1 MNNKSKTTMRSVN
14 IVNIGGTYNNNNLKD
29 RKMEKYYDMPKG
41 CRYMSEDTDLL
52 PYLRQFNKFILNKT
66 VTGCGGTSLFLNSS
80 IDVVI
85 ISPRLQAL
93 KDKHEQHPDT
103 FFFHSHYTS
112 NGKVAED
119 IKRLMSELNSYI
131 SYCGS
136 TPFTDRKSAKIL
148 VTLDSCEKVI
158 DVLEKC
164 GVIDRFLF
172 VVDEFQCLMGD
183 ATFKGT
189 TDMNFLI
196 RLDNEAKDICY
207 LSATPIP
214 DMYLD
219 FVPQFNG
226 LPYIKLEWDPDVLEE
241 PNVREIQMKKD
252 ESAEK
257 ICSRLIKDF
266 RANGYFARKVVN
278 GQVVYSTEACIFLN
292 EVRSIINIIVKN
304 NLKPDEVTV
313 LCSEGKVSGLPKGFK
328 TGGLCTD
335 RDNPCNKTFTF
346 CTKASFEG
354 VDFYSTNAMTFV
366 FINAGKEWQTLD
378 IMLDIPQILGRQRL
392 DINPFRHDA
401 IIYYKTKPDCMTKAE
416 FEAQQKAM
424 ELETERFIND
434 FNSAPDSMKERLVK
448 LVRDRAEDKMF
459 VDDYVDVLQMN
470 GRQTLGINTLVQ
482 VAKWNQWRQ
491 RTHYY
496 SHSCKLTTSIQSAIT
511 MNVKPHEVKD
521 FETWYYSAKGNDR
534 LKGYS
539 DFRYT
544 YPCFD
549 SFILQNPFIDIRY
562 HSWFNMLSYN
572 ELSRLN
578 FDEQKIEQEY
588 DYYCNHEPII
598 QKCME
603 AFTVGNFYT
612 KPEVKSI
619 LQQIYGGL
627 GLVGKKAKATELEG
641 YMNVKER
648 MITDD
653 EGNRKEGYLILP

>member
-1 MNNKSKTTMRSVN
+1 MSVN
-14 IVNIGGTYNNNNLKD
+14 MTPRY
-29 RKMEKYYDMPKG
+29 MPKG
-41 CRYMSEDTDLL
+41 CRYMSEDQTLL
-52 PYLRQFNKFILNKT
+52 PYLQQFNKFILNKT

-103 FFFHSHYTS
+103 FLFHSPYTN
-112 NGKVAED
+112 NGKRAAD
-119 IKRLMSELNSYI
+119 IKRLMSDLNNYI
-131 SYCGS
+131 NN
-136 TPFTDRKSAKIL
+136 PFSVYNKAKIL
-148 VTLDSCEKVI
+148 VTLDSCDKVI
-158 DVLEKC
+158 DVLKGY
-164 GVIDRFLF
+164 GVIDSFLF

-196 RLDNEAKDICY
+196 RLDNEAKNICY
-207 LSATPIP
+207 LSATPIQ
-214 DMYLD
+214 DMFLD
-219 FVPQFNG
+219 FVPQFKG
-226 LPYIKLEWDPDVLEE
+226 LPYIKSVLEE
-241 PNVREIQMKKD
+241 PNVREIQMKMD

-257 ICSRLIKDF
+257 VCGRIIKDF
-266 RANGYFARKVVN
+266 RANGYFARKVVD

-335 RDNPCNKTFTF
+335 RDNPRNKTFTF

-354 VDFYSTNAMTFV
+354 VDFYSTNAMTYV

-401 IIYYKTKPDCMTKAE
+401 VIYYKTKPNCMTTAE

-424 ELETERFIND
+424 ELETKRFINE
-434 FNSAPDSMKERLVK
+434 FKNAPDSMKERLIK
-448 LVRDRAEDKMF
+448 LVRDRAEDKKF
-459 VDDYVDVLQMN
+459 VDDYVDVLQEN

-482 VAKWNQWRQ
+482 MAMWNKWHQ
-491 RTHYY
+491 RSHYY
-496 SHSCKLTTSIQSAIT
+496 NNSCQLMASIQSAIAK
-511 MNVKPHEVKD
+511 NVNRNEVKN
-521 FETWYYSAKGNDR
+521 FEAWYYSAKDNDR

-539 DFRYT
+539 DFRNTYT
-544 YPCFD
+544 EYDP
-549 SFILQNPFIDIRY
+549 FILQNPFIDIRY
-562 HSWFNMLSYN
+562 HDWYGKLGYDK
-572 ELSRLN
+572 LARLN
-578 FDEQKIEQEY
+578 FDEQKVEQEY
-588 DYYCNHEPII
+588 NSFCNHEPIA
-598 QKCME
+598 QECRNVFE
-603 AFTVGNFYT
+603 TGRFYT
-612 KPEVKSI
+612 KAEVKRM
-619 LQQIYGGL
+619 LQNIYDSL
-627 GLVGKKAKATELEG
+627 GLIGRKAKSTELG
-641 YMNVKER
+641 SYLNAKER

-653 EGNRKEGYLILP
+653 EGNRKEGYEILP

>member
-1 MNNKSKTTMRSVN
+1 MRSVN

-511 MNVKPHEVKD
+511 MNVKPQKVKD

-562 HSWFNMLSYN
+562 HSWFNMLGYN
-572 ELSRLN
+572 ELVRLN
-578 FDEQKIEQEY
+578 FDLQKVEQEY

-598 QKCME
+598 QKCRE
-603 AFTVGNFYT
+603 TFTVGNFYT
-612 KPEVKSI
+612 KPKVKSI
-619 LQQIYGGL
+619 LQQIYDSL
-627 GLVGKKAKATELEG
+627 GLVGKKAKAAELER

>member
-1 MNNKSKTTMRSVN
+1 
-14 IVNIGGTYNNNNLKD
+14 
-29 RKMEKYYDMPKG
+29 MPKG
-41 CRYMSEDTDLL
+41 CRYMSEDPDLL
-52 PYLRQFNKFILNKT
+52 TYLGHFNKFILNKT

-103 FFFHSHYTS
+103 FLFHSPYTN
-112 NGKVAED
+112 NGKRADD
-119 IKRLMSELNSYI
+119 IKRLMSELNNYI
-131 SYCGS
+131 SFCGS
-136 TPFTDRKSAKIL
+136 TPFTNKKYAKVL
-148 VTLDSCEKVI
+148 VTLDSCDKVI
-158 DVLEKC
+158 DVLKKNAA
-164 GVIDRFLF
+164 INKFLF

-196 RLDNEAKDICY
+196 RLDCEAKNICY

-219 FVPQFNG
+219 FVPQFKG

-241 PNVREIQMKKD
+241 PNVIEIQMKKD

-257 ICSRLIKDF
+257 VCSNIIRDF
-266 RANGYFARKVVN
+266 KTNGYFERKVVD

-304 NLKPDEVTV
+304 NLKPDEVTI

-335 RDNPCNKTFTF
+335 RDNPRNKTFTF

-354 VDFYSTNAMTFV
+354 VDFYSTNAMTYV

-401 IIYYKTKPDCMTKAE
+401 VIYYKTKPNCLSEQE
-416 FEAQQKAM
+416 FRLQQTAM
-424 ELETERFIND
+424 ELETEQFING
-434 FNSAPDSMKERLVK
+434 FNNAPDSMKERLIK
-448 LVRDRAEDKMF
+448 LVRDRADDKKF
-459 VDDYVDVLQMN
+459 IDDYVDVLQEN

-482 VAKWNQWRQ
+482 MAMWNKWHQ
-491 RTHYY
+491 RSHYY
-496 SHSCKLTTSIQSAIT
+496 NNSCQLMASIQSAIAK
-511 MNVKPHEVKD
+511 NVNRNEVKN
-521 FETWYYSAKGNDR
+521 FEAWYYSAKDNDR

-539 DFRYT
+539 DFRNTYT
-544 YPCFD
+544 EYDP
-549 SFILQNPFIDIRY
+549 FILQNPFIDIRY
-562 HSWFNMLSYN
+562 HDWYGKLGYDK
-572 ELSRLN
+572 LARLN
-578 FDEQKIEQEY
+578 FDEQKVEQEY
-588 DYYCNHEPII
+588 NSFCNHEPIA
-598 QKCME
+598 QECRNVFE
-603 AFTVGNFYT
+603 TGRFYT
-612 KPEVKSI
+612 KAEVKRM
-619 LQQIYGGL
+619 LQNIYDSL
-627 GLVGKKAKATELEG
+627 GLTGRKAKSTELG
-641 YMNVKER
+641 SYLNAKER

-653 EGNRKEGYLILP
+653 EGNRKEGYEILP

>member
-1 MNNKSKTTMRSVN
+1 MSVN
-14 IVNIGGTYNNNNLKD
+14 MIPRY
-29 RKMEKYYDMPKG
+29 MPEG
-41 CRYMSEDTDLL
+41 CRYMSEDQTLL
-52 PYLRQFNKFILNKT
+52 TYLQQFNKFILNKT

-103 FFFHSHYTS
+103 FLFHSPYTN
-112 NGKVAED
+112 NGKRAAD

-131 SYCGS
+131 KTHGN
-136 TPFTDRKSAKIL
+136 TPFIVCNPAKIL
-148 VTLDSCEKVI
+148 VTLDSCDKVI
-158 DVLEKC
+158 DVLKNNEA
-164 GVIDRFLF
+164 INDFLF

-196 RLDNEAKDICY
+196 RLDCEAKNICY
-207 LSATPIP
+207 LSATPIQ
-214 DMYLD
+214 DKYLD

-226 LPYIKLEWDPDVLEE
+226 LPYIKLEWDEAVLEE
-241 PNVREIQMKKD
+241 PNVMEIQMKKD

-292 EVRSIINIIVKN
+292 EVRSIINIITKN

-328 TGGLCTD
+328 AGGLCTNKN
-335 RDNPCNKTFTF
+335 NPINKTFTF

-354 VDFYSTNAMTFV
+354 VDFYSTNAMTYI

-401 IIYYKTKPDCMTKAE
+401 VIYYKTKPNCLSEQE
-416 FEAQQKAM
+416 FRLQQTAM
-424 ELETERFIND
+424 ELETEQFING
-434 FNSAPDSMKERLVK
+434 FNNAPDSMKERLIK
-448 LVRDRAEDKMF
+448 LVRDRADDKKF
-459 VDDYVDVLQMN
+459 IDDYVDVLQVN

-482 VAKWNQWRQ
+482 MAMWNKWHQ
-491 RTHYY
+491 RSHYY
-496 SHSCKLTTSIQSAIT
+496 NNSCQLMASIQSAIAK
-511 MNVKPHEVKD
+511 NVNRNEVKN
-521 FETWYYSAKGNDR
+521 FEQQYYSASDKDR
-534 LKGYS
+534 LKVYS
-539 DFRYT
+539 DFRNTCSSHYAI
-544 YPCFD
+544 
-549 SFILQNPFIDIRY
+549 ILQNPFIDIHY
-562 HSWFNMLSYN
+562 HDWYDKLGYD
-572 ELSRLN
+572 ELARLN
-578 FDEQKIEQEY
+578 FDEQKVEQEY
-588 DYYCNHEPII
+588 DYHCNHGPII
-598 QKCME
+598 QKCRE
-603 AFTVGNFYT
+603 TFTVGNFYT
-612 KPEVKSI
+612 KPEVKNI
-619 LQQIYGGL
+619 LQQIYDGL
-627 GLVGKKAKATELEG
+627 GLVGKKAKANELEV

-653 EGNRKEGYLILP
+653 EGNRKEGYEILP

>member
-1 MNNKSKTTMRSVN
+1 
-14 IVNIGGTYNNNNLKD
+14 
-29 RKMEKYYDMPKG
+29 
-41 CRYMSEDTDLL
+41 MSEDPDLL
-52 PYLRQFNKFILNKT
+52 TYLGHFNKFILNKT

-103 FFFHSHYTS
+103 FLFHSPYTN
-112 NGKVAED
+112 NGKRADD
-119 IKRLMSELNSYI
+119 IKRLMSELNNYI
-131 SYCGS
+131 SFCGS
-136 TPFTDRKSAKIL
+136 TPFTNKKYAKVL
-148 VTLDSCEKVI
+148 VTLDSCDKVI
-158 DVLEKC
+158 DVLKKNAA
-164 GVIDRFLF
+164 INKFLF

-196 RLDNEAKDICY
+196 RLDCEAKNICY

-219 FVPQFNG
+219 FVPQFKG

-241 PNVREIQMKKD
+241 PNVMEIQMKKD

-257 ICSRLIKDF
+257 ICGRLIKDF
-266 RANGYFARKVVN
+266 RKNGYFERKIVN

-304 NLKPDEVTV
+304 NLKPDEVTI
-313 LCSEGKVSGLPKGFK
+313 LCSDGKVSGLPKGFK
-328 TGGLCTD
+328 AGGLCTD
-335 RDNPCNKTFTF
+335 KYNPRNKTFTF

-401 IIYYKTKPDCMTKAE
+401 VIYYKTKPNCMTTAE
-416 FEAQQKAM
+416 FKAQQKAM
-424 ELETERFIND
+424 ELETKRFINE
-434 FNSAPDSMKERLVK
+434 FNNAPDSMKERLIK
-448 LVRDRAEDKMF
+448 LVRERAEDKKF
-459 VDDYVDVLQMN
+459 VDDYVDVLQVN

-482 VAKWNQWRQ
+482 MAMWNKWQQ

-496 SHSCKLTTSIQSAIT
+496 SHSCQLTTSIQSAIS
-511 MNVKPHEVKD
+511 MNVKPQKVKD
-521 FETWYYSAKGNDR
+521 FEQQYYSASDKDR
-534 LKGYS
+534 LKIYS
-539 DFRYT
+539 DFRNTCSSHYAI
-544 YPCFD
+544 
-549 SFILQNPFIDIRY
+549 ILQNPFIDIHY
-562 HSWFNMLSYN
+562 HDWYDNLGYD
-572 ELSRLN
+572 ELARLN

-588 DYYCNHEPII
+588 DYHCNHGPII
-598 QKCME
+598 QKCRE
-603 AFTVGNFYT
+603 TFTVGNFYT
-612 KPEVKSI
+612 KPEVKNI
-619 LQQIYGGL
+619 LQQIYDGL
-627 GLVGKKAKATELEG
+627 GLVGKKAKANELEV

-653 EGNRKEGYLILP
+653 EGNRKEGYEILQ

>member
-1 MNNKSKTTMRSVN
+1 
-14 IVNIGGTYNNNNLKD
+14 
-29 RKMEKYYDMPKG
+29 MEKYYDMPKG
-41 CRYMSEDTDLL
+41 CRYMSEDQTLL
-52 PYLRQFNKFILNKT
+52 PYLQQFNKFILNKT
-66 VTGCGGTSLFLNSS
+66 VTGCGGTSLFLDSS

-103 FFFHSHYTS
+103 FLFHFPYRD
-112 NGKVAED
+112 NGRRAED
-119 IKRLMSELNSYI
+119 IKRLMSELNNYI
-131 SYCGS
+131 SHCGS
-136 TPFTDRKSAKIL
+136 TPFTDRKHAKIL

-158 DVLEKC
+158 DVLKNC
-164 GVIDRFLF
+164 GVINRFLF

-241 PNVREIQMKKD
+241 PNVMEIQMKKD

-257 ICSRLIKDF
+257 ICGRLIKDF
-266 RANGYFARKVVN
+266 RSNGYFARKVVN

-304 NLKPDEVTV
+304 GLKPDEVTV

-401 IIYYKTKPDCMTKAE
+401 VIYYKTKPNCMTEAV

-424 ELETERFIND
+424 ESKSGQIITQYEMA
-434 FNSAPDSMKERLVK
+434 APEIKAILLDAF
-448 LVRDRAEDKMF
+448 RDRAEDKKF
-459 VDDYVDVLQMN
+459 VDDYVDVLQVN

-491 RTHYY
+491 RSYYY
-496 SHSCKLTTSIQSAIT
+496 SHSCKLTTSIQSAIM
-511 MNVKPHEVKD
+511 MNVKPQEVKD

-539 DFRYT
+539 DFRNT

-549 SFILQNPFIDIRY
+549 PFILQNPFIDIRY
-562 HSWFNMLSYN
+562 HSWFNMLGYN
-572 ELSRLN
+572 ELVRLN
-578 FDEQKIEQEY
+578 FDVQKVGQEY
-588 DYYCNHEPII
+588 DYYCNHKPII
-598 QKCME
+598 QKCWE
-603 AFTVGNFYT
+603 TFTVGKFYT
-612 KPEVKSI
+612 KPEVKNI
-619 LQQIYGGL
+619 LQQIYDCL

>member
-1 MNNKSKTTMRSVN
+1 MSVN
-14 IVNIGGTYNNNNLKD
+14 MIPRY
-29 RKMEKYYDMPKG
+29 MPKG
-41 CRYMSEDTDLL
+41 CRYMSEDPNLL
-52 PYLRQFNKFILNKT
+52 TYLQQFNKFILNKT

-103 FFFHSHYTS
+103 FLFHSPYTN
-112 NGKVAED
+112 NGKRADD

-131 SYCGS
+131 NTHGNN
-136 TPFTDRKSAKIL
+136 PFMVCNPAKIL
-148 VTLDSCEKVI
+148 VTLDSCDKVI
-158 DVLEKC
+158 DVLKNNEA
-164 GVIDRFLF
+164 INDFLF

-196 RLDNEAKDICY
+196 RLDCEAKNICY
-207 LSATPIP
+207 LSATPIQ
-214 DMYLD
+214 DKYLD

-226 LPYIKLEWDPDVLEE
+226 LPYIKLEWDEAVLEE

-257 ICSRLIKDF
+257 ICSNIIRDF
-266 RANGYFARKVVN
+266 RANGYFARKVVD

-292 EVRSIINIIVKN
+292 EVRSIINIITKN

-335 RDNPCNKTFTF
+335 RDNPRNKTFTF

-354 VDFYSTNAMTFV
+354 VDFYSTNAMTYV

-401 IIYYKTKPDCMTKAE
+401 VIYYKTKPNCLSEQE
-416 FEAQQKAM
+416 FRLQQTAM
-424 ELETERFIND
+424 ELETEQFING
-434 FNSAPDSMKERLVK
+434 FNNAPDSMKERLIK
-448 LVRDRAEDKMF
+448 LVRDRSDDKKF
-459 VDDYVDVLQMN
+459 VDDYVDVLQEN

-482 VAKWNQWRQ
+482 MAMWNKWHQ
-491 RTHYY
+491 RSHYY
-496 SHSCKLTTSIQSAIT
+496 NNSCQLMASIQSAIAK
-511 MNVKPHEVKD
+511 NVNRNEVKN
-521 FETWYYSAKGNDR
+521 FEAWYYSAKDNDR

-539 DFRYT
+539 DFRNTYT
-544 YPCFD
+544 EYDP
-549 SFILQNPFIDIRY
+549 FILQNPFIDIRY
-562 HSWFNMLSYN
+562 HDWYGKLGYDK
-572 ELSRLN
+572 LARLN
-578 FDEQKIEQEY
+578 FDEQKVEQEY
-588 DYYCNHEPII
+588 NSFCNHEPIA
-598 QKCME
+598 QECRNVFE
-603 AFTVGNFYT
+603 TGRFYT
-612 KPEVKSI
+612 KAEVKRM
-619 LQQIYGGL
+619 LQNIYDSL
-627 GLVGKKAKATELEG
+627 GLIGRKAKSTELG
-641 YMNVKER
+641 SYLNAKER

-653 EGNRKEGYLILP
+653 EGNRKEGYEILP

>member
-1 MNNKSKTTMRSVN
+1 MSVN
-14 IVNIGGTYNNNNLKD
+14 MIPRY
-29 RKMEKYYDMPKG
+29 MPKG
-41 CRYMSEDTDLL
+41 CRYMSEDPNLL
-52 PYLRQFNKFILNKT
+52 TYLQQFKKFILNKT

-103 FFFHSHYTS
+103 FLFHSPYTN
-112 NGKVAED
+112 NGRRAED

-131 SYCGS
+131 KTHGN
-136 TPFTDRKSAKIL
+136 TPFIVCNPAKIL
-148 VTLDSCEKVI
+148 VTLDSCDKVI
-158 DVLEKC
+158 DVLKNNEA
-164 GVIDRFLF
+164 INDFLF

-196 RLDNEAKDICY
+196 RLDCEAKNICY
-207 LSATPIP
+207 LSATPIQ
-214 DMYLD
+214 DKYLD

-226 LPYIKLEWDPDVLEE
+226 LPYIKLEWDEAVLEE
-241 PNVREIQMKKD
+241 PNVMEIQMKKD

-257 ICSRLIKDF
+257 ICSNIIRDF
-266 RANGYFARKVVN
+266 RANGYFARKVID

-292 EVRSIINIIVKN
+292 EVRSIINIITKN

-335 RDNPCNKTFTF
+335 RDNPRNKTFTF

-354 VDFYSTNAMTFV
+354 VDFYSTNAMTYV

-401 IIYYKTKPDCMTKAE
+401 VIYYKTKPNCLSEQE
-416 FEAQQKAM
+416 FRLQQKAM
-424 ELETERFIND
+424 ELETEQFING
-434 FNSAPDSMKERLVK
+434 FNNAPDSMKERLIK
-448 LVRDRAEDKMF
+448 LVRDRAEDKKF
-459 VDDYVDVLQMN
+459 VDDYVDVLQEN

-482 VAKWNQWRQ
+482 MAMWNKWHQ
-491 RTHYY
+491 RSHYY
-496 SHSCKLTTSIQSAIT
+496 NNSCQLMASIQSAIAK
-511 MNVKPHEVKD
+511 NVNRNEVKN
-521 FETWYYSAKGNDR
+521 FETWYYSAKDNDR

-539 DFRYT
+539 DFRNTYT
-544 YPCFD
+544 EYDP
-549 SFILQNPFIDIRY
+549 FILQNPFIDIRY
-562 HSWFNMLSYN
+562 HDWYGKLGYDK
-572 ELSRLN
+572 LARLN
-578 FDEQKIEQEY
+578 FDEQKVEQEY
-588 DYYCNHEPII
+588 NSFCNHEPIA
-598 QKCME
+598 QECRNVSE
-603 AFTVGNFYT
+603 TGRFYT
-612 KPEVKSI
+612 KAEVKRM
-619 LQQIYGGL
+619 LQNIYDSL
-627 GLVGKKAKATELEG
+627 GLIGRKAKSTELG
-641 YMNVKER
+641 SYLNAKER

-653 EGNRKEGYLILP
+653 EGNRKEGYEILP

>member
-1 MNNKSKTTMRSVN
+1 
-14 IVNIGGTYNNNNLKD
+14 
-29 RKMEKYYDMPKG
+29 MEKYYDMPKG

-189 TDMNFLI
+189 TDVNFLI

-511 MNVKPHEVKD
+511 MNVKPQKVKD

-562 HSWFNMLSYN
+562 HSWFNMLGYN
-572 ELSRLN
+572 ELVRLN
-578 FDEQKIEQEY
+578 FDLQKVEQEY

-598 QKCME
+598 QKCRE
-603 AFTVGNFYT
+603 TFTVGNFYT
-612 KPEVKSI
+612 KPKVKSI
-619 LQQIYGGL
+619 LQQIYDSL
-627 GLVGKKAKATELEG
+627 GLVGKKAKAAELER

>member
-1 MNNKSKTTMRSVN
+1 MKIDK
-14 IVNIGGTYNNNNLKD
+14 
-29 RKMEKYYDMPKG
+29 YDMPKG
-41 CRYMSEDTDLL
+41 CRYMSEDPNLL
-52 PYLRQFNKFILNKT
+52 PDLRQFSKFILNKT
-66 VTGCGGTSLFLNSS
+66 VTGCGGTSLFLNSN

-103 FFFHSHYTS
+103 FLFHSLYTS
-112 NGKVAED
+112 NGKRAED
-119 IKRLMSELNSYI
+119 IKRLMSELNNYI
-131 SYCGS
+131 SHCGS
-136 TPFTDRKSAKIL
+136 TPFTNRKYAKIL

-158 DVLEKC
+158 DVLKNC
-164 GVIDRFLF
+164 GVIDSFLF

-196 RLDNEAKDICY
+196 RLDNEAKNICY
-207 LSATPIP
+207 LSATPIS

-219 FVPQFNG
+219 FVPQFKG
-226 LPYIKLEWDPDVLEE
+226 LPYIKLEWDKNVLEE

-257 ICSRLIKDF
+257 ICGRLIKDF

-304 NLKPDEVTV
+304 SLKPDEVTV

-328 TGGLCTD
+328 IGGLCTD
-335 RDNPCNKTFTF
+335 RDNPRNKTFTF

-401 IIYYKTKPDCMTKAE
+401 VIYYKTKPNCMTEAV

-424 ELETERFIND
+424 ESKSGQIITQYEMA
-434 FNSAPDSMKERLVK
+434 APEIKAILLDAF
-448 LVRDRAEDKMF
+448 RDRAEDKKF
-459 VDDYVDVLQMN
+459 VDDYVDVLQVN

-491 RTHYY
+491 RSYYY
-496 SHSCKLTTSIQSAIT
+496 SHSCKLTTSIQSAIM
-511 MNVKPHEVKD
+511 MNVKPQEVKD

-539 DFRYT
+539 DFRNT

-549 SFILQNPFIDIRY
+549 PFILQNPFIDIRY
-562 HSWFNMLSYN
+562 HDWYDKLGYN
-572 ELSRLN
+572 ELARLN
-578 FDEQKIEQEY
+578 FDEQKVEQEY
-588 DYYCNHEPII
+588 DYYYNHEPII

-612 KPEVKSI
+612 KPEVKNI
-619 LQQIYGGL
+619 LQQIYDDL
-627 GLVGKKAKATELEG
+627 GLIGKKAKATELAR

-653 EGNRKEGYLILP
+653 EGNRKECYLILP

>member
-1 MNNKSKTTMRSVN
+1 
-14 IVNIGGTYNNNNLKD
+14 
-29 RKMEKYYDMPKG
+29 MPKG

-136 TPFTDRKSAKIL
+136 TPFTDSKSAKIL

-304 NLKPDEVTV
+304 SLKPDEVTV

-511 MNVKPHEVKD
+511 MNVKPQKVKD

-562 HSWFNMLSYN
+562 HSWFNMLGYN
-572 ELSRLN
+572 ELVRLN
-578 FDEQKIEQEY
+578 FDVQKVEQEY

-598 QKCME
+598 QKCRE
-603 AFTVGNFYT
+603 TFTVGNFYT
-612 KPEVKSI
+612 KPKVKSI
-619 LQQIYGGL
+619 LQQIYNSL
-627 GLVGKKAKATELEG
+627 GLVGKKAKAAELEG

>member
-1 MNNKSKTTMRSVN
+1 
-14 IVNIGGTYNNNNLKD
+14 
-29 RKMEKYYDMPKG
+29 MEKYYDIPKG
-41 CRYMSEDTDLL
+41 CRYMSEDQTLL

-103 FFFHSHYTS
+103 FLFHSPYTS
-112 NGKVAED
+112 NEKRAAD
-119 IKRLMSELNSYI
+119 IKRLMSDLNSYI
-131 SYCGS
+131 SHCGS
-136 TPFTDRKSAKIL
+136 TPFTDRKYAKVL

-158 DVLEKC
+158 DVLKGY
-164 GVIDRFLF
+164 GVIDSFLF
-172 VVDEFQCLMGD
+172 VVDEFQCLIGD

-196 RLDNEAKDICY
+196 RLDCEAKNICY
-207 LSATPIP
+207 LSATPIQ
-214 DMYLD
+214 DMFLD
-219 FVPQFNG
+219 FVPQFKG
-226 LPYIKLEWDPDVLEE
+226 LPYIKLEWDKSVLEE

-257 ICSRLIKDF
+257 VCGRIIKDF
-266 RANGYFARKVVN
+266 RANGYFARKVVD

-335 RDNPCNKTFTF
+335 RDNPRNKTFTF

-401 IIYYKTKPDCMTKAE
+401 VIYYKTKPYCMTTTE
-416 FEAQQKAM
+416 FKAQQTAM
-424 ELETERFIND
+424 EYKSSQIITLYDMATPEMKAILLEAF
-434 FNSAPDSMKERLVK
+434 
-448 LVRDRAEDKMF
+448 RDRAEDKKF
-459 VDDYVDVLQMN
+459 VDDYVDVLQVN

-482 VAKWNQWRQ
+482 MAMWNKWHQ
-491 RTHYY
+491 RSHYY
-496 SHSCKLTTSIQSAIT
+496 SHSCQLTTSIQSAIS
-511 MNVKPHEVKD
+511 MNVKPQKVKD
-521 FETWYYSAKGNDR
+521 FEQQYYSASDKDR
-534 LKGYS
+534 LKIYS
-539 DFRYT
+539 DFRNTCSSHYAI
-544 YPCFD
+544 
-549 SFILQNPFIDIRY
+549 ILQNPFIDIHY
-562 HSWFNMLSYN
+562 HDWYDKLGYD
-572 ELSRLN
+572 ELARLN

-588 DYYCNHEPII
+588 DYHCNHGPII
-598 QKCME
+598 QKCRE
-603 AFTVGNFYT
+603 TFTVGNFYT
-612 KPEVKSI
+612 KPEVKNI
-619 LQQIYGGL
+619 LQQIYDGL
-627 GLVGKKAKATELEG
+627 GLVGKKAKANELEV

>member
-1 MNNKSKTTMRSVN
+1 
-14 IVNIGGTYNNNNLKD
+14 
-29 RKMEKYYDMPKG
+29 
-41 CRYMSEDTDLL
+41 MSEDPDLL
-52 PYLRQFNKFILNKT
+52 TYLGHFNKFILNKT

-103 FFFHSHYTS
+103 FLFHSPYTN
-112 NGKVAED
+112 NGKRADD
-119 IKRLMSELNSYI
+119 IKRLMSELNNYI
-131 SYCGS
+131 SFCGS
-136 TPFTDRKSAKIL
+136 TPFTNKKYAKVL
-148 VTLDSCEKVI
+148 VTLDSCDKVI
-158 DVLEKC
+158 DVLKKNAA
-164 GVIDRFLF
+164 INKFLF

-196 RLDNEAKDICY
+196 RLDCEAKNICY

-219 FVPQFNG
+219 FVPQFKG

-241 PNVREIQMKKD
+241 PNVIEIQMKKD

-257 ICSRLIKDF
+257 VCSNIIRDF
-266 RANGYFARKVVN
+266 KTNGYFERKVVD

-304 NLKPDEVTV
+304 NLKPDEVTI

-335 RDNPCNKTFTF
+335 RDNPRNKTFTF

-354 VDFYSTNAMTFV
+354 VDFYSTNAMTYV

-401 IIYYKTKPDCMTKAE
+401 VIYYKTKPNCLSEQE
-416 FEAQQKAM
+416 FRLQQTAM
-424 ELETERFIND
+424 ELETEQFING
-434 FNSAPDSMKERLVK
+434 FNNAPDSMKERLIK
-448 LVRDRAEDKMF
+448 LVRDRADDKKF
-459 VDDYVDVLQMN
+459 IDDYVDVLQEN

-482 VAKWNQWRQ
+482 MAMWNKWHQ
-491 RTHYY
+491 RSHYY
-496 SHSCKLTTSIQSAIT
+496 NNSCQLMASIQSAIAK
-511 MNVKPHEVKD
+511 NVNRNEVKN
-521 FETWYYSAKGNDR
+521 FEAWYYSAKDNDR

-539 DFRYT
+539 DFRNTYT
-544 YPCFD
+544 EYDP
-549 SFILQNPFIDIRY
+549 FILQNPFIDIRY
-562 HSWFNMLSYN
+562 HDWYGKLGYDK
-572 ELSRLN
+572 LARLN
-578 FDEQKIEQEY
+578 FDEQKVEQEY
-588 DYYCNHEPII
+588 NSFCNHEPIA
-598 QKCME
+598 QECRNVFE
-603 AFTVGNFYT
+603 TGRFYT
-612 KPEVKSI
+612 KAEVKRM
-619 LQQIYGGL
+619 LQNIYDSL
-627 GLVGKKAKATELEG
+627 GLIGRKAKSTELG
-641 YMNVKER
+641 SYLNAKER

-653 EGNRKEGYLILP
+653 EGNRKEGYEILP

>member
-1 MNNKSKTTMRSVN
+1 
-14 IVNIGGTYNNNNLKD
+14 
-29 RKMEKYYDMPKG
+29 MEKYYDMPEG
-41 CRYMSEDTDLL
+41 CRYMSEDQTLL
-52 PYLRQFNKFILNKT
+52 PYLQQFNKFILNKT

-103 FFFHSHYTS
+103 FLFHSPYTN
-112 NGKVAED
+112 NGKRADD
-119 IKRLMSELNSYI
+119 IKRLMSELNNYI
-131 SYCGS
+131 SFCGS
-136 TPFTDRKSAKIL
+136 TPFTNKKYAKVL

-158 DVLEKC
+158 DVLKGY
-164 GVIDRFLF
+164 GVIDSFLF

-196 RLDNEAKDICY
+196 RLDNEAKNICY
-207 LSATPIP
+207 LSATPIQ
-214 DMYLD
+214 DMFLD
-219 FVPQFNG
+219 FVPQFKG
-226 LPYIKLEWDPDVLEE
+226 LPYIKLEWDKSVLEE

-257 ICSRLIKDF
+257 VCGRIIKDF
-266 RANGYFARKVVN
+266 RANGYFARKVVD

-335 RDNPCNKTFTF
+335 RDNPRNKTFTF

-354 VDFYSTNAMTFV
+354 VDFYSTNAMTYV

-401 IIYYKTKPDCMTKAE
+401 VIYYKTKPNCLSEQE
-416 FEAQQKAM
+416 FRLQQKAM
-424 ELETERFIND
+424 ELETEQFING
-434 FNSAPDSMKERLVK
+434 FSNAPDSMKERLIK
-448 LVRDRAEDKMF
+448 LVRDRAEDKKF
-459 VDDYVDVLQMN
+459 VDDYVDVLQEN

-482 VAKWNQWRQ
+482 MAMWNKWHQ
-491 RTHYY
+491 RSHYY
-496 SHSCKLTTSIQSAIT
+496 NNSCQLMASIQSAIAK
-511 MNVKPHEVKD
+511 NVNRNEVKN
-521 FETWYYSAKGNDR
+521 FEAWYYSAKDNDR

-539 DFRYT
+539 DFRNTYT
-544 YPCFD
+544 EYDP
-549 SFILQNPFIDIRY
+549 FILQNPFIDIRY
-562 HSWFNMLSYN
+562 HDWYGKLGYDK
-572 ELSRLN
+572 LARLN
-578 FDEQKIEQEY
+578 FDEQKVEQEY
-588 DYYCNHEPII
+588 DYHCNHEPII
-598 QKCME
+598 QKCRE

-612 KPEVKSI
+612 KPEVKNI
-619 LQQIYGGL
+619 LQQIYDSL
-627 GLVGKKAKATELEG
+627 GLVGKKAKAAELEG
-641 YMNVKER
+641 YINVQER
-648 MITDD
+648 MIKDST
-653 EGNRKEGYLILP
+653 GNRKEVYLILP

>member
-1 MNNKSKTTMRSVN
+1 MSENMIPRQ
-14 IVNIGGTYNNNNLKD
+14 
-29 RKMEKYYDMPKG
+29 MPKG
-41 CRYMSEDTDLL
+41 CRYMSEDPDLL
-52 PYLRQFNKFILNKT
+52 HYLRQFNKFILNKT

-103 FFFHSHYTS
+103 FLFHSPYTN
-112 NGKVAED
+112 NGRRAED

-131 SYCGS
+131 KTHGN
-136 TPFTDRKSAKIL
+136 TPFIVCNPAKIL
-148 VTLDSCEKVI
+148 VTLDSCDKVI
-158 DVLEKC
+158 DVLKNNEA
-164 GVIDRFLF
+164 INDFLF

-196 RLDNEAKDICY
+196 RLDCEAKNICY
-207 LSATPIP
+207 LSATPIQ
-214 DMYLD
+214 DKYLD

-226 LPYIKLEWDPDVLEE
+226 LPYIKLEWDEAVLEE
-241 PNVREIQMKKD
+241 PNVMEIQMKKD

-292 EVRSIINIIVKN
+292 EVRSIINIITKN

-328 TGGLCTD
+328 AGGLCTNKN
-335 RDNPCNKTFTF
+335 NPINKTFTF

-354 VDFYSTNAMTFV
+354 VDFYSTNAMTYV

-401 IIYYKTKPDCMTKAE
+401 VIYYKTKPDCLSEQE
-416 FEAQQKAM
+416 FRLQQTAM
-424 ELETERFIND
+424 ELETEQFING
-434 FNSAPDSMKERLVK
+434 FNNAPDSMKERLIK
-448 LVRDRAEDKMF
+448 LVRDRADDKKF
-459 VDDYVDVLQMN
+459 IDDYVDVLQVN

-482 VAKWNQWRQ
+482 MAMWNKWHQ
-491 RTHYY
+491 RSHYY
-496 SHSCKLTTSIQSAIT
+496 NNSCQLMASIQSAIS
-511 MNVKPHEVKD
+511 MNVKPNEVKN
-521 FETWYYSAKGNDR
+521 FEQQYYSASDKDR
-534 LKGYS
+534 LKVYS
-539 DFRYT
+539 DFRNTCSSHYAI
-544 YPCFD
+544 
-549 SFILQNPFIDIRY
+549 ILQNPFIDIHY
-562 HSWFNMLSYN
+562 HDWYDKLGYD
-572 ELSRLN
+572 ELARLN
-578 FDEQKIEQEY
+578 FDEQKVEQEY
-588 DYYCNHEPII
+588 DYHCNHGPII
-598 QKCME
+598 QKCRE
-603 AFTVGNFYT
+603 TFTVGNFYT
-612 KPEVKSI
+612 KPEVKNI
-619 LQQIYGGL
+619 LQQIYDGL
-627 GLVGKKAKATELEG
+627 GLVGKKAKANELEV

-653 EGNRKEGYLILP
+653 EGNRKEGYEILP

>member
-1 MNNKSKTTMRSVN
+1 
-14 IVNIGGTYNNNNLKD
+14 
-29 RKMEKYYDMPKG
+29 
-41 CRYMSEDTDLL
+41 MSEDQTLL
-52 PYLRQFNKFILNKT
+52 PYLQQFKKFILNKT

-103 FFFHSHYTS
+103 FLFHSPYTN
-112 NGKVAED
+112 NGKRADD

-131 SYCGS
+131 NTHGNN
-136 TPFTDRKSAKIL
+136 PFMVCNPAKIL
-148 VTLDSCEKVI
+148 VTLDSCDKVI
-158 DVLEKC
+158 DVLKKN
-164 GVIDRFLF
+164 VAVDKFLF

-196 RLDNEAKDICY
+196 RLDSEAKNICY
-207 LSATPIP
+207 LSATPIQ
-214 DMYLD
+214 DKYLD

-226 LPYIKLEWDPDVLEE
+226 LPYIKLEWDEAVLEE
-241 PNVREIQMKKD
+241 PNVMEIQMKKD

-304 NLKPDEVTV
+304 NLKPDEVTI
-313 LCSEGKVSGLPKGFK
+313 LCSDGKVSGLPKGFK
-328 TGGLCTD
+328 AGGLCTD
-335 RDNPCNKTFTF
+335 KYNPLNKTFTF

-354 VDFYSTNAMTFV
+354 VDFYSTNAMTYV

-401 IIYYKTKPDCMTKAE
+401 VIYYKTKPNCLSEQE
-416 FEAQQKAM
+416 FRLQQKAM
-424 ELETERFIND
+424 ELETEQFING
-434 FNSAPDSMKERLVK
+434 FNNAPDSMKERLIK
-448 LVRDRAEDKMF
+448 LVRDRAEDKKF
-459 VDDYVDVLQMN
+459 VDDYVDVLQEN

-482 VAKWNQWRQ
+482 MAMWNKWHQ
-491 RTHYY
+491 RSHYY
-496 SHSCKLTTSIQSAIT
+496 NNSCQLMASIQSAIAK
-511 MNVKPHEVKD
+511 NVNRNEVKN
-521 FETWYYSAKGNDR
+521 FEAWYYSAKDNDR

-539 DFRYT
+539 DFRNTYT
-544 YPCFD
+544 EYDP
-549 SFILQNPFIDIRY
+549 FILQNPFIDIRY
-562 HSWFNMLSYN
+562 HDWYGKLGYDK
-572 ELSRLN
+572 LARLN
-578 FDEQKIEQEY
+578 FDEQKVEQEY
-588 DYYCNHEPII
+588 DYHCNHEPII
-598 QKCME
+598 QKCRE

-612 KPEVKSI
+612 KPEVKNI
-619 LQQIYGGL
+619 LQQIYDSL
-627 GLVGKKAKATELEG
+627 GLVGKKAKAAELEG
-641 YMNVKER
+641 YINVQER
-648 MITDD
+648 MIKDST
-653 EGNRKEGYLILP
+653 GNRKEVYLILP